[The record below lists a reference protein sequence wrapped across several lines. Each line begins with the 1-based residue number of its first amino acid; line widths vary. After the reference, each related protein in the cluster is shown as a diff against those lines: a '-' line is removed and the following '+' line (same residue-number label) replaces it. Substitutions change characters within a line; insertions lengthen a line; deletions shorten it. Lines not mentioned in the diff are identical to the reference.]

1 MNERRDEPAG
11 GSWLDEVSLATKI
24 VVVVTVVAV
33 GGYMI
38 FLIADLFF

>member
-1 MNERRDEPAG
+1 MSERRDETPG
-11 GSWLDEVSLATKI
+11 GSWLDEVSIATKI